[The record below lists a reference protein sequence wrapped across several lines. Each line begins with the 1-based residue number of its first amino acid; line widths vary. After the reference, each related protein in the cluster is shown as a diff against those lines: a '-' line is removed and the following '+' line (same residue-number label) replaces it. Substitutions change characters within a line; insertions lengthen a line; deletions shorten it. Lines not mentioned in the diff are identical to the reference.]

1 MIQSVRGSRRRP
13 SPVVQMAPLIDMVFI
28 LLIFFL
34 VTTSFVRETG
44 LEVARPT
51 SVTASPLE
59 RSSLL
64 VGVSATGTVYFE
76 GSPVELVSLRSLLR
90 QRLQDRSDR
99 TVVLV
104 VDRAASS
111 GRLVAVMDECK
122 LAGAERLA
130 VATRTEGTR

>member
-1 MIQSVRGSRRRP
+1 
-13 SPVVQMAPLIDMVFI
+13 MAPLIDTVFI

-51 SVTASPLE
+51 SVTASPLD

-64 VGVSATGTVYFE
+64 VGISATGAVYFE
-76 GSPVELVSLRSLLR
+76 GSPVELVSLRSLLK
-90 QRLQDRSDR
+90 QRLHEQPER

-104 VDRAASS
+104 VDREAAS

-122 LAGAERLA
+122 LAGADRLA
-130 VATRTEGTR
+130 VATRTERMR